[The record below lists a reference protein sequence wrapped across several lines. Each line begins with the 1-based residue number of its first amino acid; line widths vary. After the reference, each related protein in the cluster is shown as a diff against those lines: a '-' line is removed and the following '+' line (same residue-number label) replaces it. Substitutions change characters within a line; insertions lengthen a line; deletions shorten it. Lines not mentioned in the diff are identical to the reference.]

1 MEAWRRAWAILLSVP
16 LVFMLLSA
24 SSPLTSAGDV
34 QRDYVKYV
42 IQVERSTVIE
52 GFVVDSNGE
61 GIENASITG
70 WVHSDYIPIDV
81 KTDENGYFR
90 IVLPSGENHEYFLNV
105 NENHSGYNGSHPYR
119 GFNKRTVQDTI
130 KSGEHHS
137 LRIPLNYNPFD
148 VELGENSGNLTR
160 GWTPYSYSYTE
171 ENRDLTGY
179 TYEQFVGYDASVPR
193 YRTEIYISGYRE
205 ESYQEWVPGYWE
217 TYQSWEKVG
226 TRQESYQV
234 WVPGHY
240 VTRQRWVSGYYRY
253 TWHPGYWYKWWH
265 WKWSW
270 SGYYSYWGYDW
281 VWQPGYYTKI
291 WVPGHY
297 ESYQVWTP
305 GHYETRTRTVDV
317 YGWVTRERW
326 VPGRYETRTRRV
338 PVYAYRTVQDGYKT
352 TRVSSYTKEW
362 RITVEEWDWWGA
374 TYNGTRTF
382 MVYTE
387 AEAAQYWVGKTYS
400 WGWAGSGEVV
410 LKETFYNLSD
420 GQTVTSQPSQ
430 AWETRTSLTEPAK
443 SDSIRNVRMNY
454 KTTTTIYSI
463 TDYSWAEW
471 GSRQTTVTA
480 MPKNGYTGDV
490 RLVVD
495 ANSVR
500 ATLGSTRLSFSS
512 SARAMLTMR
521 PHWGTSGSSHPV
533 TIRAYDANDRLVET
547 NIYKLD
553 LSTAPKPSRI
563 SSSYTWTSTS
573 AVKIP
578 STPDFSISVHPNY
591 VELKKGHALWE
602 PAWYAAPDSLTVTV
616 TPINGFEGSVS
627 LTAGSVRTDIV
638 SVRLEFNPEFTCTT
652 STASVK
658 VDASLWEKFNGLP
671 EMREK
676 YLNIY
681 GKAGSIVKQAI
692 ITVFTPCQSNIIPPV
707 FI

>member
-1 MEAWRRAWAILLSVP
+1 
-16 LVFMLLSA
+16 
-24 SSPLTSAGDV
+24 
-34 QRDYVKYV
+34 
-42 IQVERSTVIE
+42 
-52 GFVVDSNGE
+52 
-61 GIENASITG
+61 
-70 WVHSDYIPIDV
+70 
-81 KTDENGYFR
+81 
-90 IVLPSGENHEYFLNV
+90 
-105 NENHSGYNGSHPYR
+105 
-119 GFNKRTVQDTI
+119 
-130 KSGEHHS
+130 
-137 LRIPLNYNPFD
+137 
-148 VELGENSGNLTR
+148 
-160 GWTPYSYSYTE
+160 
-171 ENRDLTGY
+171 
-179 TYEQFVGYDASVPR
+179 
-193 YRTEIYISGYRE
+193 
-205 ESYQEWVPGYWE
+205 
-217 TYQSWEKVG
+217 
-226 TRQESYQV
+226 
-234 WVPGHY
+234 
-240 VTRQRWVSGYYRY
+240 
-253 TWHPGYWYKWWH
+253 
-265 WKWSW
+265 
-270 SGYYSYWGYDW
+270 
-281 VWQPGYYTKI
+281 
-291 WVPGHY
+291 
-297 ESYQVWTP
+297 
-305 GHYETRTRTVDV
+305 
-317 YGWVTRERW
+317 
-326 VPGRYETRTRRV
+326 
-338 PVYAYRTVQDGYKT
+338 
-352 TRVSSYTKEW
+352 
-362 RITVEEWDWWGA
+362 
-374 TYNGTRTF
+374 
-382 MVYTE
+382 
-387 AEAAQYWVGKTYS
+387 
-400 WGWAGSGEVV
+400 
-410 LKETFYNLSD
+410 
-420 GQTVTSQPSQ
+420 
-430 AWETRTSLTEPAK
+430 LTEPAK